1 MKKNLINL
9 IKKIATF
16 ARFRHYI
23 TNRPRQTTQN
33 TIDIIKV
40 LFFGIPVAL
49 IIRIFSSILLIR
61 IMHINAGRIGEFIMN
76 PAIYLYQKEYKINS
90 TRQKSLDIFYLE
102 EKVINLFL
110 LKMLKKKINI
120 GSATFLRPI
129 DNAQKLLD
137 RIFESGGKYK
147 PFLKRKFKT
156 HYVDCLP
163 KSKKNI
169 NFTVEEIKRGEDEL
183 FEKFGIKKN
192 SKFACFLIRDQAFLK
207 KNYPNSNYDYHEYR
221 NMNPQIFLSAA
232 EELSKRGYFVFRMG
246 KIQESIFEIQ
256 GNNKII
262 DYANSEYKSDFLDIY
277 MGAHCSFYLTTMS
290 GPDNLL
296 PLFNVPSIELPLNLS
311 VSRQFNNYLIT
322 PRIFYDENNK
332 RLSLK
337 ELFKKDLIYRQKKY
351 DFDNEKVL
359 PTDPKPE
366 DIRNLVIE
374 MDDHIINS
382 KPYSDLENNLNKKFW
397 KIFSELYEKDFKS
410 KDEIS
415 IKGKYITLSRFDI
428 NFLKKN
434 HEWFLK

>member
-1 MKKNLINL
+1 
-9 IKKIATF
+9 
-16 ARFRHYI
+16 
-23 TNRPRQTTQN
+23 
-33 TIDIIKV
+33 
-40 LFFGIPVAL
+40 
-49 IIRIFSSILLIR
+49 
-61 IMHINAGRIGEFIMN
+61 
-76 PAIYLYQKEYKINS
+76 
-90 TRQKSLDIFYLE
+90 
-102 EKVINLFL
+102 
-110 LKMLKKKINI
+110 
-120 GSATFLRPI
+120 
-129 DNAQKLLD
+129 
-137 RIFESGGKYK
+137 
-147 PFLKRKFKT
+147 
-156 HYVDCLP
+156 
-163 KSKKNI
+163 
-169 NFTVEEIKRGEDEL
+169 
-183 FEKFGIKKN
+183 
-192 SKFACFLIRDQAFLK
+192 
-207 KNYPNSNYDYHEYR
+207 
-221 NMNPQIFLSAA
+221 
-232 EELSKRGYFVFRMG
+232 
-246 KIQESIFEIQ
+246 
-256 GNNKII
+256 
-262 DYANSEYKSDFLDIY
+262 
-277 MGAHCSFYLTTMS
+277 MS